1 MKYILIFIGLFSTQI
16 LFSQKTQVDYL
27 LSNASVIPMNK
38 EVILKNKHIAIK
50 NGIIVSI
57 TDSKKGFFEAK
68 QTIDCT
74 GKFILPSLVD
84 AHVHLPDNEKYL
96 EKYLILNLINGVTKL
111 RSMRGDDKHI
121 EWRKKYNAETSI
133 FPKMYLSATPIH
145 RSQDFTNEQLSQ
157 YVKHVKDIGFDF
169 IKILSVKNQDVF
181 MNLDKLCIEN
191 NLKMAGHFPSN
202 PKGLVIGDD
211 IIFNSNLNSNEHLD
225 GLIGEPSTFESRIK
239 LMKDKNVFSCPTLR
253 WYEIAYGEFDLNLVQ
268 KQRGIEYFETKIVA
282 DWTDKTLKYREKKGE
297 KALNE
302 ELVFYAKEIDERLK
316 VINRL
321 NKEGVKLLLSPDSSS
336 KFIVPGFGM
345 MEEMKLYKKAGL
357 SNYDILKAG
366 TINFANYFNDIT
378 TGSIEVGN
386 NADFLILN
394 DNPIANIEAIEKIEG
409 IFFNNNYL
417 NKQKLQE
424 LAKSVLPNSNL

>member
-1 MKYILIFIGLFSTQI
+1 MKQILFFIGLLSTQL
-16 LFSQKTQVDYL
+16 LFSQKMQVDYL
-27 LSNASVIPMNK
+27 LTNVSIVPINK
-38 EVILKNKHIAIK
+38 EVILQNKDIAIK
-50 NGIIVSI
+50 DGKIVAI
-57 TDSKKGFFEAK
+57 TDAKRGNFEAK
-68 QTIDCT
+68 LTIDSK
-74 GKFILPSLVD
+74 GKYVMPTLGD
-84 AHVHLPDNEKYL
+84 AHVHLPDDEKNL
-96 EKYLILNLINGVTKL
+96 EKVLTLNLINGVTKI
-111 RSMRGDDKHI
+111 RSMRGDEKHI
-121 EWRKKYNAETSI
+121 EWRKKYNKETSI

-169 IKILSVKNQDVF
+169 IKVLSVKSQDLF
-181 MNLDKLCIEN
+181 MQLDKLCKEN

-202 PKGLVIGDD
+202 SKGLIISDD
-211 IIFNSNLNSNEHLD
+211 IIFNSNLNSIEHLD
-225 GLIGEPSTFESRIK
+225 GLIGEPSTFETRIK

-253 WYEIAYGEFDLNLVQ
+253 WYEIAYGEFELNLVQ
-268 KQRGIEYFETKIVA
+268 KQRGIEYIETKIVA
-282 DWTDKTLKYREKKGE
+282 DWTDKTLKYREKTGE

-345 MEEMKLYKKAGL
+345 LEEMKLYKKAGL

-378 TGSIEVGN
+378 TGSIEVGK

-394 DNPIANIEAIEKIEG
+394 DNPIENIEAIEKIEG

-424 LAKSVLPNSNL
+424 LAKSVLPNNN